1 MKKLIIN
8 STSFSQFLF
17 SFMVV
22 ISASNVHAQLA
33 ENNRTLSL
41 QDGGSTNSVR
51 FSNIFG
57 DLQIMNTNQNKTI
70 SLTTNSVIIGS
81 TSYLGGGYKL
91 NVEGSILAGQAL
103 ISQKNDGY
111 AAFGHRDMVKPAN
124 DYSSAALMQRNTG
137 ATIVNGA
144 TGTFVSLRIN
154 NIPQLTVKEANTT
167 VENIL
172 NVLGDGNATTPHI
185 IKGNTVLGGVNS
197 VKGATLT
204 VRGRIHVSDED
215 VIQKEFKNFNSEYYK
230 DYLLWVQEG
239 IVTNDVAIA
248 HTDHWPDYVFEKDY
262 KLNSL
267 TELENF
273 IKMNG
278 HLPTMPAAKE
288 VEEKGYTVSDITKR
302 SIQTIEELTLH
313 IINQQKQIEKQT
325 KLIESLEIRLN
336 SLERK

>member
-8 STSFSQFLF
+8 SISFSQFLF
-17 SFMVV
+17 SFIVLLC
-22 ISASNVHAQLA
+22 ASKVHAQLG
-33 ENNRTLSL
+33 ENNRSLSL
-41 QDGGSTNSVR
+41 QDESKKSPVIFKNVFGNLDIDTQGNTDITLLTKSV
-51 FSNIFG
+51 NIG
-57 DLQIMNTNQNKTI
+57 AK
-70 SLTTNSVIIGS
+70 
-81 TSYLGGGYKL
+81 GGGYKL
-91 NVEGSILAGQAL
+91 NVDGSILAGQTL
-103 ISQKNDGY
+103 ISQKEGNN
-111 AAFGHRDMVKPAN
+111 AVFGHKDMVGPAN
-124 DYSSAALMQRNTG
+124 DFRSVALMQGNTG
-137 ATIVNGA
+137 ETIVNGA
-144 TGTFVSLRIN
+144 AQKYVSLRIDN
-154 NIPQLTVKEANTT
+154 KPQLTVTEDLAYLTG
-167 VENIL
+167 IL
-172 NVLGDGNATTPHI
+172 NVVGDGTAKKAHFL
-185 IKGNTVLGGVNS
+185 KGNTVLGSNNPVA
-197 VKGATLT
+197 GATLT
-204 VRGRIHVSDED
+204 VKGRIHVSDD
-215 VIQKEFKNFNSEYYK
+215 GASQKEFKNFNSEYYK

>member
-8 STSFSQFLF
+8 SISFSQFLF
-17 SFMVV
+17 SFIVLLC
-22 ISASNVHAQLA
+22 ASKVHAQLG
-33 ENNRTLSL
+33 EYNRSLIL
-41 QDGGSTNSVR
+41 QDESKKSPVSFVNTFGNLDIFTQGNTDITLLTNSVY
-51 FSNIFG
+51 
-57 DLQIMNTNQNKTI
+57 
-70 SLTTNSVIIGS
+70 IGAK
-81 TSYLGGGYKL
+81 GGGYKL
-91 NVEGSILAGQAL
+91 NVDGSILAGQAL
-103 ISQKNDGY
+103 ISQKIDGY
-111 AAFGHRDMVKPAN
+111 AAFGHKDMVKPAN
-124 DYSSAALMQRNTG
+124 DYSSVALMQRNTG

-154 NIPQLTVKEANTT
+154 NMPQLTVKEANTT

-215 VIQKEFKNFNSEYYK
+215 ASQRDFKNFNSEYYK